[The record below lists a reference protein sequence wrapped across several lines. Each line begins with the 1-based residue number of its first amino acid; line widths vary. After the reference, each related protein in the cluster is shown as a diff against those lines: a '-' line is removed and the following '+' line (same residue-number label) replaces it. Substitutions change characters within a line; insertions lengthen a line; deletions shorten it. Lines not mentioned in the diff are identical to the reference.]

1 MVIPF
6 NILLIYFFNKIPF
19 LLKKKKSV
27 IQWSITILRYKL
39 FFKIKNNLYIYCT
52 NHEFNESLD
61 IYIVQKINVVSY
73 IEDFH
78 NTLLRYFIE
87 SVDPINKQNRWWLV
101 DHTCITTTLNCI
113 ISGGKWGC
121 NIIVLDLV
129 SMMTL
134 DPRGW
139 AFRDGNEAGF
149 FGYPPLMRWGLNLIN
164 GFGTGMRFFF
174 KLGPGSG
181 ITPSCPALFTYKI
194 NFKIKLN

>member
-27 IQWSITILRYKL
+27 IEWSITILRYKL
-39 FFKIKNNLYIYCT
+39 FFKIKNNLYIYSR
-52 NHEFNESLD
+52 NHEFNESRD
-61 IYIVQKINVVSY
+61 IYIVQKINVVSCITRKVNEEESY

-87 SVDPINKQNRWWLV
+87 SVDPMNKQNRWWLV

-113 ISGGKWGC
+113 ISCGKWGC

-129 SMMTL
+129 SMRTL

-139 AFRDGNEAGF
+139 PFRDGNWVGF
-149 FGYPPLMRWGLNLIN
+149 FGYSPLMGRYLNLIS
-164 GFGTGMRFFF
+164 GFGTGMRIFF
-174 KLGPGSG
+174 
-181 ITPSCPALFTYKI
+181 
-194 NFKIKLN
+194 